1 MIEEADIVTDSRKNL
16 YNDLKIA
23 GISAY
28 FLILFIERLLAL
40 IFSPN
45 CGGAYAFSAKTPFNY
60 VAYAITAASLC
71 VGTGMFL
78 RLFFLTVRAI
88 RGGERRAFGW
98 KANAWCAAST
108 ALLFGGMMHTGY
120 TLLWLQFIGYA
131 FLIGAMI
138 IRCIEA
144 CADSTDRFIP
154 IVATIYLI
162 LYSMSIPVCYLSF
175 MESPL
180 HELFYVAQ
188 FTTVAILVPSFG
200 IMFAR
205 LMRTGEVLFSP
216 SFAIL
221 LFLLSG
227 ATIALRWTEQINW
240 FLLIMTALTIL
251 FYLTCGLTARR
262 RQIARRQL

>member
-1 MIEEADIVTDSRKNL
+1 MTDNKKNL
-16 YNDLKIA
+16 FNDLKIA
-23 GISAY
+23 GVSAF
-28 FLILFIERLLAL
+28 FLILFCERLLAL
-40 IFSPN
+40 IFSPS
-45 CGGAYAFSAKTPFNY
+45 CGGAYALSSKTPFNY

-71 VGTGMFL
+71 AGTGMFL

-98 KANAWCAAST
+98 KANEWCAAST

-120 TLLWLQFIGYA
+120 TLLWLQFIAYA
-131 FLIGAMI
+131 CLIGSMI
-138 IRCIEA
+138 VRCVEACIENK
-144 CADSTDRFIP
+144 DKFVP
-154 IVATIYLI
+154 IVATIYLV

-188 FTTVAILVPSFG
+188 FTAVAILVPSFG

-221 LFLLSG
+221 LFLFSG
-227 ATIALRWTEQINW
+227 TTIALRWTEQINW

-251 FYLTCGLTARR
+251 VYVTCGLTARR